1 MRTLCQAR
9 AIETFLEQA
18 VASGDTIAEM
28 QRNISCEI
36 VLHELHRLYPL
47 RDQEFFI
54 DAAVK
59 FHEMEERKK

>member
-1 MRTLCQAR
+1 MRSLCQAR
-9 AIETFLEQA
+9 AIEDFLEKA
-18 VASGDTIAEM
+18 VEAGDTVAEM
-28 QRNISCEI
+28 RRNVSCEI
-36 VLHELHRLYPL
+36 FLHELHALYPL